1 MITEAA
7 LILVSCV
14 LFVQAG
20 LSDAIQETLH
30 VRLRIASCP
39 RCLTFWACLAWALLA
54 GRGLLVSVAASFIT
68 SYCAMWLCL
77 VYDALALLYN
87 RLYEQI
93 TKTQDTAPAPEG
105 SGSPAG
111 QAAGGDEVSKMQ

>member
-20 LSDAIQETLH
+20 LADAIQETIH

-39 RCLTFWACLAWALLA
+39 RCLTFWACLAWTLLT
-54 GRGLLVSVAASFIT
+54 GHGLLVSVAASFVT
-68 SYCAMWLCL
+68 AYCAIWLSL
-77 VYDALALLYN
+77 VYDALAVLYN
-87 RLYEQI
+87 YTYEQI
-93 TKTQDTAPAPEG
+93 TKTQDTAPASERA
-105 SGSPAG
+105 GSPTDPS
-111 QAAGGDEVSKMQ
+111 AGGDAVS

>member
-77 VYDALALLYN
+77 VYDALALVYN
-87 RLYEQI
+87 HLYEQI
-93 TKTQDTAPAPEG
+93 TKTTDTATAPERAE
-105 SGSPAG
+105 STADPP
-111 QAAGGDEVSKMQ
+111 AGGDAVSQMP